1 MFLKSKNY
9 RKSYLKSIL
18 FILPGVVLT
27 VAFVIYPVVNTGIFG
42 NYRGRSYVDIY
53 SECQFWR
60 SGTVFKSDRTGRT
73 YYKLAGNA
81 YG

>member
-27 VAFVIYPVVNTGIFG
+27 VAFVIYPVVNTAWLSLNNWNGIG
-42 NYRGRSYVDIY
+42 
-53 SECQFWR
+53 
-60 SGTVFKSDRTGRT
+60 GTVI
-73 YYKLAGNA
+73 
-81 YG
+81 